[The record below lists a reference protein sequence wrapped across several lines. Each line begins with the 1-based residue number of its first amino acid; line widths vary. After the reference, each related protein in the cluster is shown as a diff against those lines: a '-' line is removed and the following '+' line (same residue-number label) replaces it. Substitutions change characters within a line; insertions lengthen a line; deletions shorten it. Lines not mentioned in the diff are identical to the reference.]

1 MKAFFKLKW
10 EYVLV
15 VGLWG
20 LYAVVGPGEDFIGY
34 RLWVLDP
41 ARYTQNVGIFSPA
54 WLAPI
59 LAPFAVMPGRAG
71 YILYLAVILGL
82 LLYSIRAWGGGK
94 WVVLL
99 SAQTFW
105 MLWWGQIDVLAIFG
119 LVLGWRALQKD
130 DWKLL
135 TLAMVLATV
144 KPQVGAIPMAM
155 MWWWSGKGK
164 WKALA
169 VYGGLAVASLI
180 VWGPWPLWVVQSIR
194 TFVAGRT
201 FGPWNTS
208 IGPWAL
214 PLFIPALFLPMPRF
228 DRLRVVIATTLLI
241 SPYMPY
247 YSTLILLCFPLPVW
261 LYPFAFIGYLPSVI
275 GTQLAWNAIILLPI
289 GVLLWTYLPPLFRGR
304 KIKGIQYSFR

>member
-1 MKAFFKLKW
+1 MKAFLKW
-10 EYVLV
+10 EYWVAAI
-15 VGLWG
+15 LWG
-20 LYAVVGPGEDFIGY
+20 LYAWVGPGEDFVGY

-41 ARYTQNVGIFSPA
+41 SRYTQNVGIFSPA

-59 LAPFAVMPGRAG
+59 LAPFAVLPGRAG
-71 YILYLAVILGL
+71 YILYLALLLVL
-82 LLYSIRAWGGGK
+82 LLYSVRVLGGSK

-105 MLWWGQIDVLAIFG
+105 MLWWGQIDLLAIFG
-119 LVLGWRALQKD
+119 IVLGWQALEKE

-135 TLAMVLATV
+135 ALAMILATV
-144 KPQVGAIPMAM
+144 KPQTGAIPIALI
-155 MWWWSGKGK
+155 WCWSGSMR
-164 WKALA
+164 WKALGVCA
-169 VYGGLAVASLI
+169 VVGVISLV
-180 VWGPWPLWVVQSIR
+180 VWGPWPIWVVESLR
-194 TFVAGRT
+194 TFISARS

-214 PLFIPALFLPMPRF
+214 PLFIPALLLPMPRF

-261 LYPFAFIGYLPSVI
+261 LYIFAFIGYFPSVI
-275 GTQLAWNAIILLPI
+275 GTTLAWNAIILLPI
-289 GVLLWTYLPPLFRGR
+289 GVLLWAYIPLLLQWR
-304 KIKGIQYSFR
+304 KTKGVQYSFR